1 MYVEGQ
7 PDLGFWK
14 EAIKGITSQVKK
26 RKAAIKERERS
37 KAEERALKQ
46 QAKMTSP
53 LTAGIGGVSPMMLL
67 GLGVA
72 GVAAFLI
79 LRRRRR

>member
-1 MYVEGQ
+1 MYVNQQ

-14 EAIKGITSQVKK
+14 EAIKAVTTKVKA
-26 RKAAIKERERS
+26 RKQAIKERERS

-53 LTAGIGGVSPMMLL
+53 LTAGIGGMSPMMLL
-67 GLGVA
+67 GLGAA

>member
-1 MYVEGQ
+1 VYVNQQ

-14 EAIKGITSQVKK
+14 EAIKAVTTKVKA
-26 RKAAIKERERS
+26 RKQAIKERERS
-37 KAEERALKQ
+37 KAEQRALKQ

-53 LTAGIGGVSPMMLL
+53 LTAGIGGMSPMMLL
-67 GLGVA
+67 GLGAA

>member
-1 MYVEGQ
+1 MYVNQQ

-14 EAIKGITSQVKK
+14 EAIKAVTTKVKA
-26 RKAAIKERERS
+26 RKQAIKERERS
-37 KAEERALKQ
+37 KAEQRALKQ

-53 LTAGIGGVSPMMLL
+53 LTAGIGGMSPMMLL
-67 GLGVA
+67 GLGAA

>member
-1 MYVEGQ
+1 VYVNQQ

-14 EAIKGITSQVKK
+14 EAIKAVTTKVKA
-26 RKAAIKERERS
+26 RKQAIKERERS

-53 LTAGIGGVSPMMLL
+53 LTAGIGGMSPMMLL
-67 GLGVA
+67 GLGAA